1 MSAPLEPPRAA
12 LRPDPAEA
20 QGPTQGRPEPRG
32 SRLPLT
38 SLAWIVLRSLRRHAL
53 SSTVTVLSAAV
64 ASGLVM
70 ALLSVH
76 AATARAF
83 SGGGTDYDAIL
94 GAPGSP
100 EQLVLNTL
108 FHLDASPGN
117 IPWAMYRELAD
128 DPRIERAVPY
138 ALGDNYR
145 GYRIIG
151 TTLEVFHG
159 RSLLPPGELF
169 DPERRQA
176 VVGASVAAATGLV
189 RGSTFQPSH
198 GLTYDPEDP
207 KTHAERYVVTGVL
220 APTGTPDDRVIFIP
234 IEGVYRMG
242 GHELRGSGETVKA
255 EAFHGKEIPDE
266 HKQVSAVL
274 VRFSRKGVSPGLALN
289 YRINVAGNAA
299 TLAWPIAMV
308 MAGLHKKLFWA
319 IDVLGFVAVL
329 VVVMTG
335 LSLLACLYNT
345 MNERRHELA
354 VLRALGARRSTVFIT
369 VITEA
374 MTLALL
380 GSALGFAVYALALA
394 RVRESVIESTGVALE
409 FGSLSSAHVLT
420 PVGMAL
426 VGALAGLLPA
436 MKAYRTDVARTL
448 AGAA

>member
-1 MSAPLEPPRAA
+1 MSAIQEPPRNAPRLG
-12 LRPDPAEA
+12 LR
-20 QGPTQGRPEPRG
+20 
-32 SRLPLT
+32 

-64 ASGLVM
+64 ASGLVL
-70 ALLSVH
+70 ALVAVH

-117 IPWAMYRELAD
+117 IPWAMYKELAE

-138 ALGDNYR
+138 ALGDNHR

-151 TTLEVFHG
+151 TTHAAFHG
-159 RSLLPPGELF
+159 RTLLAPGELF

-176 VVGASVAAATGLV
+176 VVGAAVAAATGLV

-198 GLTYDPEDP
+198 GLTYDPADP
-207 KTHAERYVVTGVL
+207 RTHAERYVVTGVL
-220 APTGTPDDRVIFIP
+220 APTGTPDDRVIYIP

-242 GHELRGSGETVKA
+242 GHELRGTGEVVKA
-255 EAFHGKEIPDE
+255 EAFHGQEIPDE

-319 IDVLGFVAVL
+319 IDVLGLVAAL

-335 LSLLACLYNT
+335 LSLLAALYNT

-354 VLRALGARRSTVFIT
+354 VLRALGARRATVFTT
-369 VITEA
+369 VIAEA
-374 MTLALL
+374 VALALL
-380 GSALGFAVYALALA
+380 GSALGFAVHALVLA
-394 RVRESVIESTGVALE
+394 RVRTSVLESTGVALE
-409 FGSLSSAHVLT
+409 FGALTWAHALT
-420 PVGMAL
+420 PLGMAL
-426 VGALAGLLPA
+426 VGALAGFLPA
-436 MKAYRTDVARTL
+436 LKAYRTDVARTL